1 MTIDEGIKRIAEE
14 HFPGFSYIFDDWYDI
29 DQAVDRT
36 PLPAIAHVL
45 PIGGVMT
52 IRQNGKLY
60 DRESVTIAFL
70 DKVTRDANG
79 GDQRIVFERMKDV
92 AIQFVRLMNESGYFA
107 SIGTWSYNV
116 IYNQLSSIVTGVML
130 TLDVESNGIC

>member
-14 HFPGFSYIFDDWYDI
+14 HFQGFSYIFDDWYDI

-36 PLPAIAHVL
+36 PLPCIAHVL
-45 PIGGVMT
+45 PIGGTMT
-52 IRQNGKLY
+52 LRNGRLY
-60 DRESVTIAFL
+60 DRESVTVAFL

-79 GDQRIVFERMKDV
+79 SDQREVYERMKDV
-92 AIQFVRLMNESGYFA
+92 AIRFVRTMNASGYFL
-107 SIGTWSYNV
+107 SVDVWSYNV

-130 TLDVESNGIC
+130 TLDVEGIGLC

>member
-1 MTIDEGIKRIAEE
+1 MTIDEGIKKIAEE

-36 PLPAIAHVL
+36 PLPCVAHVL
-45 PIGGVMT
+45 PIGGVMST
-52 IRQNGKLY
+52 RNGRVY
-60 DRESVTIAFL
+60 DRESVTVAFL

-79 GDQRIVFERMKDV
+79 NDQRIVFERMKAT
-92 AIQFVRLMNESGYFA
+92 AIEFVRVMNESGYFNA
-107 SIGTWSYNV
+107 VGTWSYNV

-130 TLDVESNGIC
+130 TLDVEGNGVC